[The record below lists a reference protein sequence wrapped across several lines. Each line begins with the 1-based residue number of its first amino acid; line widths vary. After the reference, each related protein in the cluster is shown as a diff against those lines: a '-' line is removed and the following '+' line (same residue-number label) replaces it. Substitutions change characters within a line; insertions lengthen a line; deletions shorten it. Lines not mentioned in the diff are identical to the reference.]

1 MKQFKTHK
9 WFLGVILAL
18 LIYIFWRNFRC
29 DDGNLFPCI
38 DDSLLSQLGDIGAVL
53 TALALWYVRGEIGE
67 QIEREKKGRGVDGL
81 SKFLTTIERIDS
93 QYRIP
98 VTQDFLPEEARAIV
112 KGKPLKINDEEKREA
127 FSHLL
132 GNNDQKDGDDF
143 TLDKNKVL
151 RLRSAI
157 GDVLN
162 RLNWIGMIEEE
173 YGGIDI
179 MKRDM
184 IDFLSPKLEAP
195 TAETCQKIRDE
206 YREEEYERYFEKKK
220 TNNADAD
227 KEIDLYVMKRTKFF
241 NIREAVREASGRD
254 RYPGITAFIKRHIK
268 DINEEWR
275 ETIRNGMK
283 NHPQQ
288 QGEKSANTPT

>member
-1 MKQFKTHK
+1 MERKKFYETHE
-9 WFLGVILAL
+9 WFLWAIGAL
-18 LIYIFWRNFRC
+18 LCIGGVSYC
-29 DDGNLFPCI
+29 YDG
-38 DDSLLSQLGDIGAVL
+38 SVLSRLGDVGAIL
-53 TALALWYVRGEIGE
+53 TALALWFVRGEIREQIERENE

-81 SKFLTTIERIDS
+81 SKFLTTIEGIDS

-98 VTQDFLPEEARAIV
+98 VTQKFSSEEAGAIL
-112 KGKPLKINDEEKREA
+112 KGESLKINDEEKREA

-132 GNNDQKDGDDF
+132 GNNG
-143 TLDKNKVL
+143 TLEKNNVL

-162 RLNWIGMIEEE
+162 RLNWMGMIEKE

-179 MKRDM
+179 MKQDM
-184 IDFLSPKLEAP
+184 TDFLSPKPEIP
-195 TAETCQKIRDE
+195 TAEICQKIRDE
-206 YREEEYERYFEKKK
+206 YTKEEYEKYFGEDG
-220 TNNADAD
+220 TNNAGAD
-227 KEIDLYVMKRTKFF
+227 KEIDLYVMKRTTFF
-241 NIREAVREASGRD
+241 NIREAVREASERD

-275 ETIRNGMK
+275 EKIKAEMK

-288 QGEKSANTPT
+288 QGKKSANTPT